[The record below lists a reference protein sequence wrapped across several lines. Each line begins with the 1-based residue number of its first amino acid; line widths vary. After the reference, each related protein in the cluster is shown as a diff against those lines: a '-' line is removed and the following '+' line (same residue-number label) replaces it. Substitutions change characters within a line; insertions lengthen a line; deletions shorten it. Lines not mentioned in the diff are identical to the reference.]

1 MPTDDTFKVR
11 NVNLLVKVDIRL
23 TIKRTNGSINEQ
35 HKVLKKQKKLMAKRL
50 ITIAKTINNKSKWR
64 L

>member
-1 MPTDDTFKVR
+1 VPTDDTFKVR